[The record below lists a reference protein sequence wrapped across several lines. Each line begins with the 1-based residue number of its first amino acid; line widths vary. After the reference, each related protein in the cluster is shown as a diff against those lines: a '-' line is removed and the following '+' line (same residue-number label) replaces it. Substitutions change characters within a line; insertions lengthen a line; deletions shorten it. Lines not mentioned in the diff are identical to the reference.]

1 MRRALLF
8 VVFALVSISAKA
20 LWFEQDGIYYETRTD
35 GVWVMPNKYK
45 GDIVIPST
53 VTYKGIEYTV
63 VGIGSAFTNRPEVT
77 SVTIPNT
84 VTTLGEFS
92 FQACGLTSIIIPNSV
107 TVIGGAAF
115 QECNNLESVTIGNG
129 VDSIGTAAF
138 RNCTSLKSISI
149 PGNVTKLGNAAFK
162 DCNNLTTITIGNGIK
177 TIGESAFNG
186 CKRLTS
192 VVIPNSVTSIGTDA
206 FRECTSLSSVV
217 MQNSDNSET
226 SIGECAFWH
235 CKSLASID
243 FSNSLTSIGKK
254 AFEGCTSLASINL
267 PNSLT
272 SIEKWAFKD
281 CTSLTSIDIPNK
293 VTSISCHLCYG
304 CTNLKTMSV
313 DRNIE
318 TFYGCSISECKNL
331 TSLVC
336 KNPNPP
342 KLGPLSDFDY
352 IVLNTILYVPKGS
365 EEAYKKAEGWKHF
378 GTIKAIGED
387 DKTDNTN
394 TDDTTTDDSN
404 TDDNIIDNTN
414 TDDTKEGWSV
424 GIKIKDKGVVQY
436 STDEIESIDF
446 SEDGLYIVINFKDG
460 NSAKYDMSKF
470 ESIDFTDNS
479 SKDDGINL
487 NQDYDVLKINGVDY
501 ACYGYRCAITY
512 TSTWDSA
519 KHSGEFRLPCG
530 LLSEAQ
536 NGKYEYNFMY
546 IIYLKGKENLKIG
559 SKLEDYSPTFE
570 NMSDWSELD
579 YVSGSATITDKQ
591 NDKYITVKFDSFKFG
606 DGSNSY
612 TLNGSVQLKFDE

>member
-63 VGIGSAFTNRPEVT
+63 VGIDIAFTNRPEVT

-107 TVIGGAAF
+107 TVIGSAAF
-115 QECNNLESVTIGNG
+115 SSCNNLESVTIGNG
-129 VDSIGTAAF
+129 IDSIGANAF
-138 RNCTSLKSISI
+138 CSCTSLKSISI
-149 PGNVTKLGNAAFK
+149 PDNVTKLGNFAFA

-177 TIGESAFNG
+177 TIGESTFNG

-192 VVIPNSVTSIGTDA
+192 VVMANSVTSIGEEA
-206 FRECTSLSSVV
+206 FYS
-217 MQNSDNSET
+217 
-226 SIGECAFWH
+226 

-272 SIEKWAFKD
+272 SIESWAFKD

-293 VTSISCHLCYG
+293 VTSISCHLVGG

-318 TFYGCSISECKNL
+318 TFYGCSIAGCENL

-342 KLGPLSDFDY
+342 KLGPLSDFGY

-414 TDDTKEGWSV
+414 TDDNKEGWSAS
-424 GIKIKDKGVVQY
+424 IKIKDEGVIQCNI
-436 STDEIESIDF
+436 DKIESIDF
-446 SEDGLYIVINFKDG
+446 SEDGLYIIINFKDG

-612 TLNGSVQLKFDE
+612 TLNGSVQLELDE

>member
-107 TVIGGAAF
+107 TVIGSAAF

-149 PGNVTKLGNAAFK
+149 PDNVTKLGNAAFA

-177 TIGESAFNG
+177 TIGES
-186 CKRLTS
+186 
-192 VVIPNSVTSIGTDA
+192 A

-235 CKSLASID
+235 CKSLASINL
-243 FSNSLTSIGKK
+243 SNSLTSIGEK

-272 SIEKWAFKD
+272 SIESWAFKD

-293 VTSISCHLCYG
+293 VTSISCHLVGG

-318 TFYGCSISECKNL
+318 TFYGCSIAGCKNL

-342 KLGPLSDFDY
+342 KLGRLSDFDY
-352 IVLNTILYVPKGS
+352 NVLNTILYVPKGS

-387 DKTDNTN
+387 GDTDNTN
-394 TDDTTTDDSN
+394 TDDKTTDDNN
-404 TDDNIIDNTN
+404 TDDNK
-414 TDDTKEGWSV
+414 TDDGISDGDSGWSIN
-424 GIKIKDKGVVQY
+424 IKIKGEDIAQC
-436 STDEIESIDF
+436 SIDNIESIEF
-446 SEDGLYIVINFKDG
+446 TEDGLYIIINYKDG
-460 NSAKYDMSKF
+460 KSAKYDMSKF
-470 ESIDFTDNS
+470 ESIDFSEKGGNNEDVDDVETSEESSQGQMSLMVDDKSFYAVNCTAEQTRSGGMYLHIRTAEDPEFPYFGRELIVHISPSKVAELKEGDVFGANKLNVESFKSADLIIINGTKWNELEGNITIKKITDMEMTIVINDLQIENDS
-479 SKDDGINL
+479 SKVKHTIRGTAVL
-487 NQDYDVLKINGVDY
+487 TSGVYDSKGN
-501 ACYGYRCAITY
+501 
-512 TSTWDSA
+512 
-519 KHSGEFRLPCG
+519 
-530 LLSEAQ
+530 LLS
-536 NGKYEYNFMY
+536 
-546 IIYLKGKENLKIG
+546 
-559 SKLEDYSPTFE
+559 
-570 NMSDWSELD
+570 
-579 YVSGSATITDKQ
+579 
-591 NDKYITVKFDSFKFG
+591 FK
-606 DGSNSY
+606 NAI
-612 TLNGSVQLKFDE
+612 E